1 VGRTV
6 ARGVAGVTGRPHVV
20 SFLEVSGDPR
30 DIASGATL
38 FEPDEAAAARSGGVD
53 GSSGPRRRLDRTP
66 PTLSCEVRTM
76 FDTAPSDHRNEVA
89 ARQGCAWRQ
98 PLIPNQPIGNPLP

>member
-1 VGRTV
+1 
-6 ARGVAGVTGRPHVV
+6 
-20 SFLEVSGDPR
+20 
-30 DIASGATL
+30 
-38 FEPDEAAAARSGGVD
+38 
-53 GSSGPRRRLDRTP
+53 
-66 PTLSCEVRTM
+66 M